1 MQDLTCPVCGYPDL
15 REPAYDETGA
25 PNYDICSACGFQ
37 SGYDD
42 DGVWFN
48 EPEIHDIHKQW
59 REKWIAGGMKFKHPP
74 SSGDK
79 LLNWDPVRQL
89 LNIGIIVK
97 K

>member
-1 MQDLTCPVCGYPDL
+1 MSEHICPVCGYPDL
-15 REPAYDETGA
+15 YEPAYYENGAGSDE
-25 PNYDICSACGFQ
+25 ICSSCGFQ
-37 SGYDD
+37 FGYAD

-74 SSGDK
+74 LSGNK

-89 LNIGIIVK
+89 LNIGIILK

>member
-1 MQDLTCPVCGYPDL
+1 MQALTCPVCGYPDL
-15 REPAYDETGA
+15 DEPAYYENGA
-25 PNYDICSACGFQ
+25 GSDDICPSCGFQ
-37 SGYDD
+37 FGYSDD
-42 DGVWFN
+42 SFGIND
-48 EPEIHDIHKQW
+48 PETQTFHKQW